1 MICNNDAL
9 GADTLTRGR
18 SQLLGSSVPCS
29 GSEMHGPAAVPVP
42 ANIDGALAGAL
53 PAMIGAVGKSVHSPL
68 HFWMVT
74 GGGLVPP
81 SACSLAVFSG

>member
-1 MICNNDAL
+1 M

-29 GSEMHGPAAVPVP
+29 GSAMQGPAAVPVP
-42 ANIDGALAGAL
+42 VNIDGALAGA
-53 PAMIGAVGKSVHSPL
+53 PPVMIGVVGKSVHRPL

-81 SACSLAVFSG
+81 SACSLAAFSG